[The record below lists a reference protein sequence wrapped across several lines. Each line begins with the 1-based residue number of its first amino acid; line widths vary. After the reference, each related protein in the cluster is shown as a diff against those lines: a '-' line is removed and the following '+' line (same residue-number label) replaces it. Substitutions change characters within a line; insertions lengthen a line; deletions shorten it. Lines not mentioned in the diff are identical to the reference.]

1 VLQHFRVRGFALEK
15 LLHLVDSTARTVKL
29 VATQLV
35 GWAGCV
41 TESTMNTL
49 AQDRL
54 YCLGITAL
62 FKSWREVGLH
72 ASALST
78 L

>member
-1 VLQHFRVRGFALEK
+1 MHA
-15 LLHLVDSTARTVKL
+15 
-29 VATQLV
+29 
-35 GWAGCV
+35 
-41 TESTMNTL
+41 L

-54 YCLGITAL
+54 YGLGITAL
-62 FKSWREVGLH
+62 LKFWREVGLH